1 MVQPET
7 SKNAKKEPEIFKSLI
22 DKSPRPASSFHDDQ
36 TQPDALDQ
44 KKQTQEKFLKSM
56 LGIEMVID
64 KVSKLLNQEN
74 DEDLWPTDCIRNNK
88 IRKNL
93 SFTKL
98 ENSIATNHAYDQ
110 DEPIPICTS
119 TTGWHSSNQ
128 DSRQSS
134 FDSFGLGIT
143 SYFKTL
149 KYFGFL
155 FFVISVLSIP
165 LMIINYSGR
174 GYE

>member
-1 MVQPET
+1 M
-7 SKNAKKEPEIFKSLI
+7 
-22 DKSPRPASSFHDDQ
+22 DKLLVKYVFVIK
-36 TQPDALDQ
+36 TILLLWI
-44 KKQTQEKFLKSM
+44 KILKISNIVIHSM
-56 LGIEMVID
+56 ILKTFNFN

-174 GYE
+174 GYD